1 MRLGSLSR
9 WAVLSLPRHSSSTFP
24 TWSVP
29 FLFHHHI
36 SLNVKQICLPQLIIW
51 SFPILAIRSI
61 FWSHFLFRCPSQN
74 LDLISRVNQPQ
85 SMPRWEFQRPTS
97 FYVAIY
103 IVLRGMQWV
112 TYFLMGGSNSA
123 GVEIINTAINEG
135 KMLPTHWRDF
145 STRLKTQ
152 RNLKKMR
159 RMWRWPPPTSASSSS
174 SGSSSYA
181 SFSASS
187 SVLSGHFC
195 CHLILIHCCQHI
207 VDD

>member
-1 MRLGSLSR
+1 MRLGTLSQ
-9 WAVLSLPRHSSSTFP
+9 WAVPSLPRLSSSTFP

-29 FLFHHHI
+29 FLFHHLI
-36 SLNVKQICLPQLIIW
+36 RQNLSLQPQLIIW
-51 SFPILAIRSI
+51 SFPILAIRST

-74 LDLISRVNQPQ
+74 LDLISRVKRPQ
-85 SMPRWEFQRPTS
+85 SMTRWEFQRPTS

-152 RNLKKMR
+152 RNLKMR
-159 RMWRWPPPTSASSSS
+159 RRWRSPRPTSASSSS
-174 SGSSSYA
+174 LGSSSYA
-181 SFSASS
+181 SFCASS